1 MEMNFKIDI
10 TKVNV
15 TENGQDDLTYYIATL
30 FCEGFKLSTLCYF
43 SFNIHTI
50 RCVSDAVKL
59 ISLHNTSDAKD
70 KGNILA
76 IALHKNAVEY
86 TYTVDQA
93 NEYVNSYGDLT
104 KK

>member
-30 FCEGFKLSTLCYF
+30 FCEGIKLSTLCYH
-43 SFNIHTI
+43 SFNIYSI
-50 RCVSDAVKL
+50 DSVSDAVKL
-59 ISLHNTSDAKD
+59 ISLLNTDDAKD
-70 KGNILA
+70 KGQILK
-76 IALHKNAVEY
+76 IALNNNAVEY

-93 NEYVNSYGDLT
+93 NEYINDYGDLT